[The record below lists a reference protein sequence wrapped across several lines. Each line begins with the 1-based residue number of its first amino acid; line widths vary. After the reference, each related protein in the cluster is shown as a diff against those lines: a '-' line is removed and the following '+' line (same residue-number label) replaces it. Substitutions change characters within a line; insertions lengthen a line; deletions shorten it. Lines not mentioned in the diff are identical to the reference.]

1 MNSFGKKNLVNETV
15 LGDPCSSYQL
25 SKNCW
30 DYCKPYIDGLIC
42 YCQDPSSEPMDGG
55 CKFPKVE
62 PTHKPTYK
70 QIHKPIHKPTHKP
83 THKPD
88 IHHNDKVCIN
98 QTIFNDLLN
107 LALKNCN

>member
-42 YCQDPSSEPMDGG
+42 YCQDPSSQPMDGG

-62 PTHKPTYK
+62 
-70 QIHKPIHKPTHKP
+70 PTHKP